1 MNLKQ
6 ILEIFQSILTLFC
19 CGAGILFALVAAYI
33 GKGEVLD
40 SAQRRREKLFH
51 YLFKKEIDDSWDQK

>member
-6 ILEIFQSILTLFC
+6 ILEIFQLILTLFC
-19 CGAGILFALVAAYI
+19 CGAAILFALVAAYI

-40 SAQRRREKLFH
+40 SAQRTREKLFRFF
-51 YLFKKEIDDSWDQK
+51 FKKEIDDSWDQK